1 MQFSDKYFHSTLH
14 DRLYKVQDAHTSI
27 EKRTDADIL
36 LEKGEITYGS
46 QLLSGCRAAGKQG
59 GCLLPGAG
67 HGDNGI
73 DGISGGRAGDRGTE
87 GPERQAHFSAGGLLS
102 GDCRPA
108 LFCVSG
114 S

>member
-1 MQFSDKYFHSTLH
+1 MEVNY
-14 DRLYKVQDAHTSI
+14 YQDAALPENRVDVYYREQDT
-27 EKRTDADIL
+27 
-36 LEKGEITYGS
+36 EITG
-46 QLLSGCRAAGKQG
+46 LMEFLEAERV
-59 GCLLPGAG
+59 
-67 HGDNGI
+67 I
-73 DGISGGRAGDRGTE
+73 VGRK